1 MNTQEIR
8 DFLTYNIHTRRIFR
22 EVLARD
28 QLKNIRVPK
37 FKPSAYVINSD
48 PINKPGQHWTAVVF
62 NGQGSAEYF
71 DSYGLPPNHNQ
82 IHEFITKNAQRV
94 YFNQRTLQDI
104 TSIKC
109 GLFVLYFIHK
119 KSKGTPLS
127 QLLRPFKSHNLLIN
141 DRVVTSYIRRYF
153 FHPMKI
159 YQHKRS

>member
-48 PINKPGQHWTAVVF
+48 PISQPGQHWTAVVF
-62 NGQGSAEYF
+62 NGRGKAEYF
-71 DSYGLPPNHNQ
+71 DSYGLPPNHQQ
-82 IHEFITKNAQRV
+82 IHDFITKNAQKV
-94 YFNQRTLQDI
+94 YFNQRTIQNI
-104 TSIKC
+104 TSTKC
-109 GLFVLYFIHK
+109 GHFVIYFIHK

-127 QLLRPFKSHNLLIN
+127 QICRPFKSHHLTIN
-141 DRVVTSYIRRYF
+141 DHIVTAYIRRNF
-153 FHPMKI
+153 
-159 YQHKRS
+159 YQPHKTYTQR